1 MYIQKSRNRNYAV
14 PAPKVSGEN
23 PPRDIFADFNERG
36 CTLIY
41 D

>member
-23 PPRDIFADFNERG
+23 PPRYIFADSGEG
-36 CTLIY
+36 VCTLCY